1 MDPKGSPSRRIS
13 SGKRPTGRPQ
23 IRYKDVC
30 KKDLKAVDID
40 INGWETLTS
49 ERSDKKQVFRP
60 SEPEETLSEWA
71 EAKRQTRKARNQGD
85 RPATDH
91 TRRSSRTTNQSAI
104 P

>member
-1 MDPKGSPSRRIS
+1 MDPKGSPLRRIS

-40 INGWETLTS
+40 INRWETLTS
-49 ERSDKKQVFRP
+49 ERSDKKRAVRP
-60 SEPEETLSEWA
+60 SEPEETLAEWA
-71 EAKRQTRKARNQGD
+71 QTKRQTRKARNQGD